1 MTIIPEKTTPRLR
14 RISAEQF
21 CLLARREACSVYRP
35 HSEVLRMLAAGEAW
49 AVCGPRGEPA
59 QALLAVPLN
68 ADTAC
73 AAALRE
79 YLRWDGVQR
88 GCILTPP
95 IGAAPQLG
103 PALAAAAV
111 HRAARLCGGGP
122 VWAVLECTAGSEPL
136 AAAYLKQG
144 FALRAMRP
152 LESLSP
158 CYLFGF
164 EGREA
169 VAVEPVWVP
178 LGEMGRVSALLAR
191 GWAAVDSRPGPQ
203 GTALALCPV

>member
-1 MTIIPEKTTPRLR
+1 
-14 RISAEQF
+14 
-21 CLLARREACSVYRP
+21 
-35 HSEVLRMLAAGEAW
+35 MLAAGEAW
-49 AVCGPRGEPA
+49 AVCEHRSEPA
-59 QALLAVPLN
+59 EALLTLPLN

-79 YLRWDGVQR
+79 YLCWDGTQQ

-95 IGAAPQLG
+95 IGSAPQQA

-111 HRAARLCGGGP
+111 CRAAKLCGGGP

-136 AAAYLKQG
+136 ATAYLKQG
-144 FALRAMRP
+144 FALRAIRP
-152 LESLSP
+152 LDSLSP

-164 EGREA
+164 EGA
-169 VAVEPVWVP
+169 DVPAVEPIWVP
-178 LGEMGRVSALLAR
+178 LGEMGRVAALLAR
-191 GWAAVDSRPGPQ
+191 GWAAVDSRPSPQ